1 MVPNLKSYVFL
12 QPGSYDLVGHV
23 VYELDGKV
31 YRNVFHN
38 GTIDVVEGGS
48 FVKGETIFLSSLG
61 LGLLGLLGMWAYS
74 KVQEFI
80 KVMVTSHVYVQL
92 YLPGLYCFQIAL
104 LILVRTALIISFRTC
119 FFEWQCCIE
128 NNNH

>member
-1 MVPNLKSYVFL
+1 M
-12 QPGSYDLVGHV
+12 
-23 VYELDGKV
+23 YELDGKA

-48 FVKGETIFLSSLG
+48 FIKGETIFLSTLG

-80 KVMVTSHVYVQL
+80 KVLVSHMYMFTQNL
-92 YLPGLYCFQIAL
+92 CGLNY
-104 LILVRTALIISFRTC
+104 S
-119 FFEWQCCIE
+119 
-128 NNNH
+128 

>member
-1 MVPNLKSYVFL
+1 
-12 QPGSYDLVGHV
+12 

-80 KVMVTSHVYVQL
+80 KVLVTSHVYVQL
-92 YLPGLYCFQIAL
+92 YLPGLYFFQIAL
-104 LILVRTALIISFRTC
+104 LILVRTALIISFCTC